1 MIIEDVAAI
10 EWKLLCLSPNN
21 FSCICTLYF
30 LLVKSKKALC
40 PSRDQTIPSPLT
52 FWRTQPLTPHLAF
65 VFCVPLNRVRLN
77 LSFLRTSLWTHP
89 SLQSLLHFTV
99 GSGGIIAQLSL
110 TLCDPMDCSPPDS
123 SSSRGFFRQEYW
135 SGLPFPSPGDLP
147 YPRIESG
154 SPALQAG
161 SLPSEPPGKPFTSQL
176 SC

>member
-65 VFCVPLNRVRLN
+65 VFCV
-77 LSFLRTSLWTHP
+77 
-89 SLQSLLHFTV
+89 
-99 GSGGIIAQLSL
+99 A
-110 TLCDPMDCSPPDS
+110 
-123 SSSRGFFRQEYW
+123 
-135 SGLPFPSPGDLP
+135 
-147 YPRIESG
+147 
-154 SPALQAG
+154 
-161 SLPSEPPGKPFTSQL
+161 SQ
-176 SC
+176 